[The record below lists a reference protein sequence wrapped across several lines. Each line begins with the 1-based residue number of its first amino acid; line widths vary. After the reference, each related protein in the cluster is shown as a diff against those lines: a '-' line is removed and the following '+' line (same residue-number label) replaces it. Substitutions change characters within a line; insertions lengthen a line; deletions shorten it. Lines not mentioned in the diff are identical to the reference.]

1 MLAIR
6 TENLSKTYRGNWR
19 GRGRTCGLRGLNL
32 EVRPGE
38 VFGFLGPNGAGKTT
52 TFHLLLNH
60 CAERPPDNRIEH
72 GQVTI
77 LCRDTAS
84 RRKTEELLAAHQ
96 VQVLQTEVEAQSL
109 EDIFFSTIN
118 GGPSP

>member
-19 GRGRTCGLRGLNL
+19 GRGRTCALRGLNL

-52 TFHLLLNH
+52 TIHLLLNLIRPSKGAAFVFDCPSH
-60 CAERPPDNRIEH
+60 DTTVHGRIGYLPESVNLHDYYRGKGLLEFYASLLGTPRSER
-72 GQVTI
+72 
-77 LCRDTAS
+77 
-84 RRKTEELLAAHQ
+84 
-96 VQVLQTEVEAQSL
+96 
-109 EDIFFSTIN
+109 
-118 GGPSP
+118 